1 MATMKSATVKIP
13 VALELSL
20 KDISSQIA
28 SMRKM
33 LGSIAPN
40 TNLFSNLTKQ
50 IDVLEKKYK
59 ELNIAANNSFSTPT
73 QINNFE
79 NKLLGLEGG
88 MKNFIDTIKQVNFED
103 FNLTGDQVKGLTE
116 LQNKIKSLD
125 ASIDELNKSTIKDL
139 FGGELGK
146 TVRSLGVSEKNDP
159 QKVYQTIID
168 AYEES
173 NKKLQALNNEKNEL
187 IQEQNNLNQQIQ
199 DGGLQ
204 ERQTQGINAINDL
217 SKLHQ
222 RVSYYYTSKKYQPGG
237 QEKIAQKTR
246 EYVEQGLL
254 TEEEA
259 KQITDATGQQ
269 LEQILF
275 DLMQQKG
282 QMIAQLK
289 NEAKGK
295 IDNKQSEIDTE
306 EQRNNLL
313 EQARNRVA
321 ESSAQANSQWNQLE
335 DAGRALED
343 YVNMLIEAKLQTMGV
358 SQATEQMNESF
369 DDARSGVQN
378 MRGELDQLSSSAQ
391 ALDNIKSAVTQW
403 FGFNEVINFTKRQ
416 IGEAIQVIRDLDSA
430 MTEIAVVTD
439 MTQSDLWA
447 QMDTYKSLA
456 QQYGT
461 TIKGVYEVS
470 QLYYQQGLQTA
481 EVMGLTEQTLIM
493 AKISGL
499 DYATATD
506 YMTVA

>member
-116 LQNKIKSLD
+116 LQNKIKNLDARMHRRSGGHGSEVYTD

-173 NKKLQALNNEKNEL
+173 NKKLQSLNNEKNEL

-204 ERQTQGINAINDL
+204 ERQTQSINALDDL

-237 QEKIAQKTR
+237 QEKVAQKTR

-269 LEQILF
+269 LEQILYN
-275 DLMQQKG
+275 LIEQKE
-282 QMIAQLK
+282 QMITQLK
-289 NEAKGK
+289 NEAQGK
-295 IDNKQSEIDTE
+295 INTKQSEIDTE
-306 EQRNNLL
+306 KQRNNLL
-313 EQARNRVA
+313 EQARNRVS
-321 ESSAQANSQWNQLE
+321 ESSAQANSQWNQME
-335 DAGRALED
+335 DASRALDD
-343 YVNMLIEAKLQTMGV
+343 YINKLVETKLRTMGV
-358 SQATEQMNESF
+358 AQATEQMDESF
-369 DDARSGVQN
+369 GDARSGVQD
-378 MRGELDQLSSSAQ
+378 MRGELDQLSRSAQ

-470 QLYYQQGLQTA
+470 QLYY
-481 EVMGLTEQTLIM
+481 
-493 AKISGL
+493 
-499 DYATATD
+499 
-506 YMTVA
+506 

>member
-1 MATMKSATVKIP
+1 MAAMKSTTVKIP
-13 VALELSL
+13 VELELSL
-20 KDISSQIA
+20 KDISSQIT
-28 SMRKM
+28 SMKKM

-40 TNLFSNLTKQ
+40 TDLFSNLSKQ
-50 IDVLEKKYK
+50 ITVLEKKYK
-59 ELNIAANNSFSTPT
+59 ELSITANNSFSTST

-88 MKNFIDTIKQVNFED
+88 MKTFIDTVKQVNFD
-103 FNLTGDQVKGLTE
+103 DLNLTGDQVKGLTE
-116 LQNKIKSLD
+116 LQNKIDSLS
-125 ASIDELNKSTIKDL
+125 ASIDELNKNTIKDL

-146 TVRSLGVSEKNDP
+146 TVRSLGVSEKNEP
-159 QKVYQTIID
+159 QKVYKTI
-168 AYEES
+168 
-173 NKKLQALNNEKNEL
+173 LQALNNEKNEL

-199 DGGLQ
+199 DGSLQ
-204 ERQTQGINAINDL
+204 ERQTQSIDALNDL

-222 RVSYYYTSKKYQPGG
+222 RVSYYYTSGKYQPGG
-237 QEKIAQKTR
+237 QEKVAQKTG

-275 DLMQQKG
+275 DLMQQKR

-289 NEAKGK
+289 NEAQGK

-306 EQRNNLL
+306 KQRNNLL
-313 EQARNRVA
+313 EQAKSRVA

-343 YVNMLIEAKLQTMGV
+343 YVNKLVEAKLRTMDV
-358 SQATEQMNESF
+358 SQATEQMDESF
-369 DDARSGVQN
+369 DNARSGVQN
-378 MRGELDQLSSSAQ
+378 MRGELDQLSRTAQ

-403 FGFNEVINFTKRQ
+403 FGFNEVINFAKRQ
-416 IGEAIQVIRDLDSA
+416 ISEAIQVIRDLDSA

-447 QMDTYKSLA
+447 QMDTYKALA

-470 QLYYQQGLQTA
+470 QLYY
-481 EVMGLTEQTLIM
+481 
-493 AKISGL
+493 
-499 DYATATD
+499 
-506 YMTVA
+506 

>member
-1 MATMKSATVKIP
+1 MAAMKSTTVKIP
-13 VALELSL
+13 VELELSL
-20 KDISSQIA
+20 KDISSQIT
-28 SMRKM
+28 SMKKM

-40 TNLFSNLTKQ
+40 TNLFSNLSKQ
-50 IDVLEKKYK
+50 ITVLEKKYK
-59 ELNIAANNSFSTPT
+59 ELNVVANNSFSTST
-73 QINNFE
+73 QINSFE

-88 MKNFIDTIKQVNFED
+88 MKTFIDTVKQVNFD
-103 FNLTGDQVKGLTE
+103 DLNLTGDQVKGLTE
-116 LQNKIKSLD
+116 LQNKIDSLS
-125 ASIDELNKSTIKDL
+125 ASIDELNKNTIKDL

-146 TVRSLGVSEKNDP
+146 TVRSLGVSEKNEP
-159 QKVYQTIID
+159 QKVYQTIIN
-168 AYEES
+168 AYKES
-173 NKKLQALNNEKNEL
+173 NEKLQALNNEKNEL

-199 DGGLQ
+199 DGSLQ
-204 ERQTQGINAINDL
+204 ERQTQSIDALNDL
-217 SKLHQ
+217 SKLHK
-222 RVSYYYTSKKYQPGG
+222 RVSYYSTSGRYHPDG
-237 QEKIAQKTR
+237 QEQVAQKTG
-246 EYVEQGLL
+246 EYVKQGLL

-269 LEQILF
+269 LEQILL

-289 NEAKGK
+289 NEAQGK

-306 EQRNNLL
+306 KQRNNLL

-335 DAGRALED
+335 DAGRALDD
-343 YVNMLIEAKLQTMGV
+343 YVNKLVEAKLRTMGV
-358 SQATEQMNESF
+358 SQATEQMDESF

-378 MRGELDQLSSSAQ
+378 MRGELDQLSRSAQ

-416 IGEAIQVIRDLDSA
+416 ISEAIQVIRDLDSA

-447 QMDTYKSLA
+447 QMDTYKALA

-470 QLYYQQGLQTA
+470 QLYY
-481 EVMGLTEQTLIM
+481 
-493 AKISGL
+493 
-499 DYATATD
+499 
-506 YMTVA
+506 